1 MREKEF
7 LVIHLT
13 NQPLFRM
20 NIKNGIQHKVFIRIL
35 ANIIGLYVARITVEV
50 NLLIVDLLTTAYS
63 FS

>member
-20 NIKNGIQHKVFIRIL
+20 NIKNEIQHKVFIRIL
-35 ANIIGLYVARITVEV
+35 ANIIGL
-50 NLLIVDLLTTAYS
+50 
-63 FS
+63 